1 MMDKSLQK
9 ILGVEKVDDPMLPG
23 TRPRDAGKVIYV
35 LLPPGANPSDAF
47 DEVTSKVD
55 PPIPKE
61 GAVLLEHWVIQ
72 TPDGQ
77 QFYSLYFH
85 GDVEGWRQ
93 QIELGATQMGLKM
106 AKVEGDK
113 LEVTDGPAFLLSD
126 CAITL
131 DGSPFSLPDS

>member
-1 MMDKSLQK
+1 MDKSLQK

-35 LLPPGANPSDAF
+35 FLPPDTDPSDAF
-47 DEVTSKVD
+47 DEVTSRID
-55 PPIPKE
+55 PPIPKD
-61 GAVLLEHWVIQ
+61 GAVLLEHWLIR

-77 QFYSLYFH
+77 EFYSLYFH

-93 QIELGATQMGLKM
+93 QIELGATQLGLKM

-113 LEVTDGPAFLLSD
+113 FVVSDGPISRLSD
-126 CAITL
+126 CIITL
-131 DGSPFSLPDS
+131 DGLPFSLPDQ